1 MYHRRSTQDA
11 EAKAAARFA
20 LQQAYDWRDENA
32 SDTDESRDMDE
43 LLRGFETAVP
53 YRACPVT
60 PKSAAT
66 TVASAN

>member
-20 LQQAYDWRDENA
+20 LQQAYDWRDETVPESA
-32 SDTDESRDMDE
+32 ESRDMDE

-66 TVASAN
+66 SVASTS